1 MVLSPEGG
9 ALKEMLLPFKMGL
22 GGRVGNGR
30 QYWSWVSIE
39 ELPAMVQTII
49 DNESISG
56 AVNLV
61 APEAVT
67 NAAFAKSLAR
77 VLGRPAVMP
86 LPAFMARL
94 MLGEMADAMLLTSI
108 RVRPGK
114 LQDAGYEFRYP
125 QLEPALTA
133 LLSPS

>member
-1 MVLSPEGG
+1 
-9 ALKEMLLPFKMGL
+9 
-22 GGRVGNGR
+22 
-30 QYWSWVSIE
+30 
-39 ELPAMVQTII
+39 MVQTII

-125 QLEPALTA
+125 GLEQALAA
-133 LLSPS
+133 LLRPS